1 MNVIIYFDH
10 NRHTDD
16 HFEVYACT
24 DSNVQEIEKKIAKWA
39 AGFFGEACASDQTLS
54 SPSISIPYVFAMG
67 IEDYCQ
73 GYFVRSIKD

>member
-1 MNVIIYFDH
+1 MKVIIYFDH

-24 DSNVQEIEKKIAKWA
+24 DSNVQKIEREIIEWA
-39 AGFFGEACASDQTLS
+39 SDFFGKDLVNDQTMD
-54 SPSISIPYVFAMG
+54 SPSISIPYIFAMG
-67 IEDYCQ
+67 TEDYCQ